1 MQPMKSMSAAQSN
14 ENERRGWDRN
24 SYDRAMDYSGKPC
37 YYDWVRRHLNFEVVR
52 GKICHA
58 LSQEKPLHER
68 LEKRL
73 QELGFRHYR
82 KDAPNAPNICMDF
95 VVGGNR
101 ERMREMAFGKQS
113 VFFGGTDER
122 NASVTR
128 CQEIENWALHTYQW
142 FANKYG
148 EENIVGF
155 NVHLDETTPHAHIQ
169 VVPVSQVKKR
179 GRIKSGEERAT
190 KMAVNYYGIVG
201 ESPKERKDYFNQLHT
216 DYHLQVGYIY
226 GLERGTFFED
236 LSAEDQAVRKHRTG
250 AEFALYNEI
259 MAKVKKAKKDLG
271 NLETQVKQTEKKWKG
286 LSTMISNLE
295 EQKNN
300 LEIDISY
307 LEDIVKNGEGDVE
320 NNTRKLEELKKQ
332 LSEMNAKILDK
343 QIKLRNAEQELR
355 ELDGKKQKLVTQNEE
370 LSRGNRVM
378 ADDAI
383 RRHDAANAAIKAK
396 RAELARMDKAG
407 ELRMAERHIAER
419 DAVIFRLW
427 PGAQEA
433 VAAIFSLGNSPTAK
447 DFTPQQALDVEKAI
461 ASSDVERTVAA
472 KDLLSLAGKDF
483 DRSRTPRGWVDGA
496 AREVMAIARGAHQR
510 LNSLLRGQSQDAGGG
525 PSYVTDLTDWA
536 GNQIKR

>member
-1 MQPMKSMSAAQSN
+1 MQPMKLMSAAQSN

-24 SYDRAMDYSGKPC
+24 SYNRAMDYSGKPC
-37 YYDWVRRHLNFEVVR
+37 YYDWFRRHLNFEVVR

-58 LSQEKPLHER
+58 LSHEKPLHER

-122 NASVTR
+122 NASVSR
-128 CQEIENWALHTYQW
+128 CQEIENWALDTYRW
-142 FANKYG
+142 VAKKYG

-155 NVHLDETTPHAHIQ
+155 NVHLDETTPHAHVQ
-169 VVPVSQVKKR
+169 VVPVSVVKKR
-179 GRIKSGEERAT
+179 GRVKAGEERGT
-190 KMAVNYYGIVG
+190 KRAVNYYGIVG

-216 DYHLQVGYIY
+216 DYHLQVGYKY

-236 LSAEDQAVRKHRTG
+236 LSAEDQALRKHRTG

-271 NLETQVKQTEKKWKG
+271 NLETQVNQTEKKWKG

-332 LSEMNAKILDK
+332 FSEINAKILDK

-433 VAAIFSLGNSPTAK
+433 VAAIFHLGSSPTQK
-447 DFTPQQALDVEKAI
+447 DFTPQQALSIEKAI
-461 ASSDVERTVAA
+461 VSSGVDRTEGA
-472 KDLLSLAGKDF
+472 KDLLSLAEKDF
-483 DRSRTPRGWVDGA
+483 DRCITPPGWVDMA
-496 AREVMAIARGAHQR
+496 AREVMNIAKGTHLR
-510 LNSLLRGQSQDAGGG
+510 LNALLRRQPKDAGGG
-525 PSYVTDLTDWA
+525 PSYITDLTDWA

>member
-1 MQPMKSMSAAQSN
+1 M
-14 ENERRGWDRN
+14 
-24 SYDRAMDYSGKPC
+24 
-37 YYDWVRRHLNFEVVR
+37 L
-52 GKICHA
+52 
-58 LSQEKPLHER
+58 
-68 LEKRL
+68 
-73 QELGFRHYR
+73 FR
-82 KDAPNAPNICMDF
+82 
-95 VVGGNR
+95 
-101 ERMREMAFGKQS
+101 S
-113 VFFGGTDER
+113 
-122 NASVTR
+122 
-128 CQEIENWALHTYQW
+128 
-142 FANKYG
+142 
-148 EENIVGF
+148 
-155 NVHLDETTPHAHIQ
+155 
-169 VVPVSQVKKR
+169 
-179 GRIKSGEERAT
+179 
-190 KMAVNYYGIVG
+190 
-201 ESPKERKDYFNQLHT
+201 
-216 DYHLQVGYIY
+216 HLQVGYKY

-236 LSAEDQAVRKHRTG
+236 LSAEDQSLRKHRTG

-271 NLETQVKQTEKKWKG
+271 NLETQVNQTEKKWKG

-320 NNTRKLEELKKQ
+320 NNTRKMEELKKQ
-332 LSEMNAKILDK
+332 LSEINSKILDK
-343 QIKLRNAEQELR
+343 IIKLRNAEQELR
-355 ELDGKKQKLVTQNEE
+355 ELDGKKQKLVAENEK

-461 ASSDVERTVAA
+461 
-472 KDLLSLAGKDF
+472 
-483 DRSRTPRGWVDGA
+483 DRKSV
-496 AREVMAIARGAHQR
+496 V
-510 LNSLLRGQSQDAGGG
+510 
-525 PSYVTDLTDWA
+525 
-536 GNQIKR
+536 